1 MIAACPKCSARYRI
15 DREKVGAD
23 GVRLRCQR
31 CEAVFRVRP
40 PAPAGPAASAVEET
54 PAPRPV
60 QRDAAP
66 AAPAA
71 APGSGAAAA
80 ARPRVLIGAPDA
92 EAAKLAAAIL
102 ERRGIEPLVVHDGVE
117 AMLEIQR
124 KLPRAAVLWASLPR
138 MFGFQ
143 ICEIVKRNES
153 LNAIGVV
160 LVGEI
165 HDSQR
170 YRRPAGELYGA
181 DCYIEEPDVP
191 DGLPALLE
199 RLGVPLAPPSPA
211 QPPNPPRAVAPP
223 EPRPAPAAAPAAA
236 PSAAPSRAAIPHAP
250 APPAAAPRAVAPE
263 PRSEAARADGLDEQR
278 AQAGRLARIIVSD
291 IVLYNEAKFSEA
303 VRRGDVLTALEGELA
318 EGRSLFRE
326 RIDERVRAER
336 DHLAEEL
343 LRVARSRGM
352 A

>member
-15 DREKVGAD
+15 EREKVGAD

-40 PAPAGPAASAVEET
+40 PTQAPAPVVAGLAPAPVAASE
-54 PAPRPV
+54 PAPPAPV
-60 QRDAAP
+60 PAP
-66 AAPAA
+66 EASP
-71 APGSGAAAA
+71 
-80 ARPRVLIGAPDA
+80 RPRVLVAAPEA
-92 EAAKLAAAIL
+92 EAAKLAAAVL
-102 ERRGIEPLVVHDGVE
+102 ERRGLEALVVHDGVE

-153 LNAIGVV
+153 LRTIGIV

-165 HDSQR
+165 HDSAR
-170 YRRPAGELYGA
+170 HRRPANDLYGA

-199 RLGVPLAPPSPA
+199 GLGVPLAQLPVAAPL
-211 QPPNPPRAVAPP
+211 RVAPP
-223 EPRPAPAAAPAAA
+223 AAPAPATAPSVATAPRAAAPAPTSPAAAPAP
-236 PSAAPSRAAIPHAP
+236 PSV
-250 APPAAAPRAVAPE
+250 AAAPAGRGAAV
-263 PRSEAARADGLDEQR
+263 PRGDGLDEQR

-291 IVLYNEAKFSEA
+291 IVLYNEAKFSA
-303 VRRGDVLTALEGELA
+303 ALRSGNVLAALEGELS

-326 RIDERVRAER
+326 RVDERVRAER

-352 A
+352 AG

>member
-1 MIAACPKCSARYRI
+1 
-15 DREKVGAD
+15 
-23 GVRLRCQR
+23 
-31 CEAVFRVRP
+31 VFRVRP
-40 PAPAGPAASAVEET
+40 PAATPERLEAKPAAQPVAAPAVQPVAA
-54 PAPRPV
+54 PAPT
-60 QRDAAP
+60 P

-71 APGSGAAAA
+71 DAGAAP
-80 ARPRVLIGAPDA
+80 RTRVLIGAPEA
-92 EAAKLAAAIL
+92 EAGKLAAAFL
-102 ERRGIEPLVVHDGVE
+102 ERRGIEALVVHDGVE

-124 KLPRAAVLWASLPR
+124 KQPRAAVLWASLPR

-153 LNAIGVV
+153 LRGIGVV

-170 YRRPAGELYGA
+170 YRRPANDLYGA

-191 DGLPALLE
+191 EGLPALLDG
-199 RLGVPLAPPSPA
+199 LGVPLAPPAAPVRELPPA
-211 QPPNPPRAVAPP
+211 PA
-223 EPRPAPAAAPAAA
+223 PAPAAPPAPAPLAAPPSPVAA
-236 PSAAPSRAAIPHAP
+236 PSAPAP
-250 APPAAAPRAVAPE
+250 ASAPIAAPASAP
-263 PRSEAARADGLDEQR
+263 RGDGLDEQR

-303 VRRGDVLTALEGELA
+303 LRRGNVLTALEGELA

-343 LRVARSRGM
+343 VRVARSRGM
-352 A
+352 AG